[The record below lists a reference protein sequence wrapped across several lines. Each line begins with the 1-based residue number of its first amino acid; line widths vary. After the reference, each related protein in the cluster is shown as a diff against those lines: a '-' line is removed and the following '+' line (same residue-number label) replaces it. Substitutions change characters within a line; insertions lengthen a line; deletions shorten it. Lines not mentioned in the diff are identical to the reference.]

1 MNFNFGFDIIFLS
14 IIAAST
20 VGSFFLGEE
29 KSQRIMIGTVI
40 GIAASTQLTDVIEKL
55 IGAKNIE
62 YSGVGIGIILL
73 VLPIILC
80 TIGKNVRDSKY
91 PKSKIKAAI
100 AGFISAFAFV
110 GYALEGLASSFR
122 DKLVTEHNLAA
133 LSYDL
138 RFVALGLLILWIFVM
153 YLTVGKA
160 KK

>member
-14 IIAAST
+14 VIAAST

-40 GIAASTQLTDVIEKL
+40 GIAASTQLTDVIEKV
-55 IGAKNIE
+55 IGVKNIE

-100 AGFISAFAFV
+100 AGFISGFTLV
-110 GYALEGLASSFR
+110 GYGLASLSNSLR
-122 DKLVTEHNLAA
+122 DRLVTEHNLAA
-133 LSYDL
+133 LAYDL
-138 RFVALGLLILWIFVM
+138 RFIALALLMTWIFVV
-153 YLTVGKA
+153 YLSVGKA